1 MSTAPEYSLSLI
13 DRLMCKQLYIQAI
26 SQSTEKVVVPADR
39 NMPQLCQLAAKNNH
53 TDSVKKRGQKAHN
66 QH

>member
-1 MSTAPEYSLSLI
+1 MSTAPECFLSLI

-26 SQSTEKVVVPADR
+26 YQSIEKVVPADR